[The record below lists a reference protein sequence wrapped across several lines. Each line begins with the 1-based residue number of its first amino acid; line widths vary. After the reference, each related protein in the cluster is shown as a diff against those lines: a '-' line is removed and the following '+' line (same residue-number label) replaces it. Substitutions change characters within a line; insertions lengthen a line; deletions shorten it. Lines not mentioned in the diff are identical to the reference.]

1 MKSLLIGS
9 ALSSQEIFKVLI
21 SNKRTKLCG
30 IITLKEKNIGDR
42 FSLEEPAKLNK
53 VDCLTLENYD
63 EKIVYEF
70 VKAKKPDL
78 IFCVGW
84 NYILSKRI
92 FNSAKFLTIGF
103 HPCPYPFGKG
113 RHPIIWSIILDVDFI
128 YNVFFKLSEK
138 IDCGY
143 ILSKEKI
150 FLKKNESSYSL
161 YKKILQRIGPQT
173 KKLINSIADNNFK
186 LEKQQNFSHYW
197 RKRSFKDGRIN
208 FLMNFKSMIKI
219 HNALKHPYP
228 GCTILYNGND
238 YKVINIKKVRS
249 KDKKYSEPGKIIKVT
264 DKEIIV
270 KSFDEVV
277 KITLEKNING
287 IKPGDYFQ

>member
-42 FSLEEPAKLNK
+42 VSLEESARHNK
-53 VDCLTLENYD
+53 IDCLALDNYD
-63 EKIVYEF
+63 EKIVYKF
-70 VKAKKPDL
+70 VKKKNPDL
-78 IFCVGW
+78 IFCIGW
-84 NYILSKRI
+84 NFVLSKRI
-92 FNSAKFLTIGF
+92 FNSSKFLSIGF

-128 YNVFFKLSEK
+128 YNVFFKISEK
-138 IDCGY
+138 IDRGH

-150 FLKKNESSYSL
+150 LLKRNESSTSL
-161 YKKILQRIGPQT
+161 YKKILKRIGPQT

-197 RKRSFKDGRIN
+197 RKRTIKDGRIN
-208 FLMNFKSMIKI
+208 FLMNFKSIIKI
-219 HNALKHPYP
+219 HNALKYPYP
-228 GCTILYNGND
+228 GCSIFFNGND
-238 YKVINIKKVRS
+238 YKIINIKKVRS
-249 KDKKYSEPGKIIKVT
+249 KDKKYLEPGKIIKVI
-264 DKEIIV
+264 DKDVIV
-270 KSFDEVV
+270 KTFDEVA
-277 KITLEKNING
+277 KFTLEQKISG
-287 IKPGDYFQ
+287 IKPGDYF